1 MRPKEVE
8 VEGPPFAG
16 YRRCEDTAHLS
27 LSDAA
32 ASWQWATQQQLISPP
47 KSWPILES
55 HMHTHTHTHALAT
68 AVDIMVPNQ
77 TTCVCVCVCAHVCVC
92 AASHN
97 NNGLTTLKMCVKCA
111 RATRIVPAFN
121 GFIETPH
128 LPSHAQSNNGSM
140 IRSPSLVWPRAQPL

>member
-1 MRPKEVE
+1 MRAPS
-8 VEGPPFAG
+8 FAG
-16 YRRCEDTAHLS
+16 YARCENTAHLS

-32 ASWQWATQQQLISPP
+32 ASWQWATQQQQLISPP

-55 HMHTHTHTHALAT
+55 HTHWQRLWTQWF
-68 AVDIMVPNQ
+68 PSKPR
-77 TTCVCVCVCAHVCVC
+77 VCMCVCAHVCVC

-111 RATRIVPAFN
+111 RATRIGPAFN
-121 GFIETPH
+121 GFIAPS
-128 LPSHAQSNNGSM
+128 SHAQSNNGSM

>member
-16 YRRCEDTAHLS
+16 YTRCENTAHLS

-55 HMHTHTHTHALAT
+55 HIHTHTHART
-68 AVDIMVPNQ
+68 GNGCGHNGSHPNHVCA
-77 TTCVCVCVCAHVCVC
+77 CVRAHVCVC